1 MSQFPS
7 HPSLAVLPLSFLP
20 ARPAFSPKVPIM
32 VLQKRQPGNTDGR
45 RKAKRHDFLY
55 PVVFELGELDK
66 KAKEAATFRRE
77 EKSASKTLGRPSGCI
92 SVIELPRISVVR
104 RIK

>member
-20 ARPAFSPKVPIM
+20 ARPAFS
-32 VLQKRQPGNTDGR
+32 PGNTDGR

-77 EKSASKTLGRPSGCI
+77 EKSAAKTLGRPSGCI

>member
-45 RKAKRHDFLY
+45 RNDFLY

-77 EKSASKTLGRPSGCI
+77 EKSAAKTLGRPSGCI